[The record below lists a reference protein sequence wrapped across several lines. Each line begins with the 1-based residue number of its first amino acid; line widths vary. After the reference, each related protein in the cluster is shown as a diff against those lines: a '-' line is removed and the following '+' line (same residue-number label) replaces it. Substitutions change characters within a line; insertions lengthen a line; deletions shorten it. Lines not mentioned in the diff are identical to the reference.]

1 MGFLC
6 AISLADF
13 RFRFSR
19 YNIRIAFN
27 RDGFVR
33 LYLGKAVIIVHRTFH
48 NAVLIIG
55 LTAVSIDLVLIQTAK
70 DILPAIFI
78 FGGNGKIVFRAVS
91 RVLYQCP
98 FFFTCQ
104 AALELDVD
112 LSRLVRSAKIVL
124 TICIFPELIE
134 LNVDQCALGVG
145 KDCGN
150 FQFVRIV
157 RIFALH
163 NLAFHHGVVDHMGGL
178 TLRNGYAL
186 QFGTINGATIGAL
199 DFPDFLDGIAG
210 ANGDA
215 GDGSGVVAIFAH
227 FDFNILFDGL
237 CCFQTLTANIIKG
250 NFELVGSGQVFAVCG
265 PLFDFQPAGFDGVDV
280 FYL

>member
-1 MGFLC
+1 MGVLC

-33 LYLGKAVIIVHRTFH
+33 LYLDKVAFIVQRTFH
-48 NAVLIIG
+48 NAVHIID
-55 LTAVSIDLVLIQTAK
+55 VVIIIRIDLVLIQTAK
-70 DILPAIFI
+70 GTPPAAFTA
-78 FGGNGKIVFRAVS
+78 FNGNIVFLAVS
-91 RVLYQCP
+91 RVVYRFPVFIGCVG
-98 FFFTCQ
+98 FQ

-112 LSRLVRSAKIVL
+112 CIRPVRSAKIVR
-124 TICIFPELIE
+124 TFPELIE
-134 LNVDQCALGVG
+134 LNVDQFALGVG

-150 FQFVRIV
+150 FQLGRIV

-163 NLAFHHGVVDHMGGL
+163 NLAFHHVVDHIGFIVR
-178 TLRNGYAL
+178 RNSYAL
-186 QFGTINGATIGAL
+186 QSGIITGF
-199 DFPDFLDGIAG
+199 DFLDGIEG

-215 GDGSGVVAIFAH
+215 GDGSGVFWVVLIAHVDLNIPYDVIF
-227 FDFNILFDGL
+227 
-237 CCFQTLTANIIKG
+237 FQTSTANITKC
-250 NFELVGSGQVFAVCG
+250 NFELVGSGQVFTVCG
-265 PLFDFQPAGFDGVDV
+265 LLLDFQPAGFDGVDV